1 MTHLVYTVYVVIS
14 PFSYLILFIWIQF
27 FHILVSLAWV
37 GVYISSDFCKDP
49 ALDLFRFVVVV
60 VVVIVIF
67 CFCFLLFDLC
77 LVFIGSQYLIS
88 VMTLLIFCLVLL
100 FGLLASSTSRAFV
113 CTSKLLI

>member
-1 MTHLVYTVYVVIS
+1 MTHLVYTVSVVIS

-60 VVVIVIF
+60 IDIFCF

-88 VMTLLIFCLVLL
+88 VMTLTIFCLVLL

-113 CTSKLLI
+113 CTFKLLI